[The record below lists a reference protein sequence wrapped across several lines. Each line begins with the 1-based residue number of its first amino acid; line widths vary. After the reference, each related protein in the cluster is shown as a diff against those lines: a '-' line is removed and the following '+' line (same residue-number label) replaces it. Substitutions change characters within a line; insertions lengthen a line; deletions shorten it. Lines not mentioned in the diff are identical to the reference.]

1 MSNVLSN
8 LALRLIEWTFGFL
21 LRLLLLDR
29 FDYLLWTVNLY
40 QLLYIRVSLFFCAS
54 PLRLL
59 VTLKFR
65 LLFLNR
71 TISLN
76 QTMHITMCDVLLHR
90 SLRGWDIPLVRDTCL
105 PVHGPLLRHR
115 VLILL
120 SMPFG
125 CFASSSS
132 KMRFYFWHRVNIRSC
147 P

>member
-29 FDYLLWTVNLY
+29 FDYLLWTVILY

-54 PLRLL
+54 PLRL
-59 VTLKFR
+59 TLKFR
-65 LLFLNR
+65 LLFLDR

-76 QTMHITMCDVLLHR
+76 QTMHITVCNVLLHR
-90 SLRGWDIPLVRDTCL
+90 SLRGWDIPLVRYTCL
-105 PVHGPLLRHR
+105 PVHGPLLGHR

-120 SMPFG
+120 RRPLG
-125 CFASSSS
+125 CFTSSPSE
-132 KMRFYFWHRVNIRSC
+132 MRFDFWHGIYIRSC